1 MHNLRRTRSRECWHA
16 ERNSFGVLAI
26 WRLDDLTIWR
36 LDDLDVWNKGIDFVA
51 EISGFT
57 QIPQIKALIF
67 ADFIV

>member
-1 MHNLRRTRSRECWHA
+1 LTFWR
-16 ERNSFGVLAI
+16 FGVWTI
-26 WRLDDLTIWR
+26 WRFGDLTI
-36 LDDLDVWNKGIDFVA
+36 LGYGDMKSFKDLDVWNKGIEFVA

>member
-1 MHNLRRTRSRECWHA
+1 MK
-16 ERNSFGVLAI
+16 SFK
-26 WRLDDLTIWR
+26 
-36 LDDLDVWNKGIDFVA
+36 DLDVWKRGIGFVA

>member
-1 MHNLRRTRSRECWHA
+1 LAFWR
-16 ERNSFGVLAI
+16 FGV
-26 WRLDDLTIWR
+26 LTIWR

>member
-1 MHNLRRTRSRECWHA
+1 M
-16 ERNSFGVLAI
+16 AI
-26 WRLDDLTIWR
+26 WRFDDLTIWR

-67 ADFIV
+67 ADYIV